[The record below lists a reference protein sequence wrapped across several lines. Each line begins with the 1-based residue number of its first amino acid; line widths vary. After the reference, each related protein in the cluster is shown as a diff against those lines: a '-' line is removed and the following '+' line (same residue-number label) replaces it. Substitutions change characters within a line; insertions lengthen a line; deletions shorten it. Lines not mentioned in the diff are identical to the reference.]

1 MAGRHGNKGV
11 ISRVLPEEDMPFLP
25 AGRPLHICLNPLG
38 VPSRMNIG
46 QVLEVHLGWAAS
58 ELGWHIATPVFD
70 GAQDVEIEECLE
82 KAGYSR
88 DGKTVLYD
96 GRTGEPFDNRVT
108 VGYMYILKLHHLVDD
123 KIHAR
128 STGPY
133 SLVTQQPL
141 GGKAQ
146 FGGQRFGEM
155 EVWAL
160 EAYGSAHTLQE
171 ILTVKSDDV
180 VGRVKTYEA
189 IVKGDNIPQPGIPE
203 SFKVLIKELQALCLD
218 VKLLDETLGEIKL
231 KDSVYEELEDLEVNI
246 EGSEDVVPPTPE
258 IEPLEEVEIDEVDVG
273 DILLVKTGAKIPVD
287 GTVLT
292 GEGYINEASITGEAV
307 PVSKKKDSGVY
318 AGTILENGT
327 IQITADRVG
336 ENTTF
341 GKSIELVEEAQDSKS
356 EAERFIDRFS
366 KYYTPAVLVL
376 SFIVWIFSRD
386 IELAITILVLG
397 CPGAL
402 VIGVPVSNVAGIGN
416 GARHGVLL
424 KGSEVISDFS
434 RLDTMV
440 FDKTGTLTIGNPK
453 VADKEIYADNVDEVL
468 GYLASVEK
476 ESDHPLAKAIVEY
489 IGDIKLYTVE
499 KTDVVK
505 GGGIVAH
512 VEGHKVAVG
521 NVALMEQENILL
533 SEKARADIAR
543 FEKNGNSLVL
553 TSVDGELKAL
563 MGIRDQIRPGV
574 IDDLKKLKKLGVKNL
589 VVLSGDN
596 QGTVDLVARELG
608 LTEAHG
614 HMLPEDKATYIKE
627 LQEKGQIVAFVG
639 DGVNDS
645 PSLALAQI
653 GIAMGNGTD
662 VAIETSDVVL
672 MNSDFS
678 RLPHALGL
686 SKATANNM
694 LQNIIIAVGVVLVL
708 LASVFFSEWMNM
720 SIGMLVHE
728 ASILVVI
735 LNGMRLLHYKL
746 RK

>member
-1 MAGRHGNKGV
+1 MQKFILGRKNHITIVSAILIIIAFVSKLGFENEQIAIWALVIASILGASPIAIQAYQALKVKV
-11 ISRVLPEEDMPFLP
+11 IS
-25 AGRPLHICLNPLG
+25 I
-38 VPSRMNIG
+38 
-46 QVLEVHLGWAAS
+46 
-58 ELGWHIATPVFD
+58 
-70 GAQDVEIEECLE
+70 DV
-82 KAGYSR
+82 
-88 DGKTVLYD
+88 
-96 GRTGEPFDNRVT
+96 
-108 VGYMYILKLHHLVDD
+108 
-123 KIHAR
+123 
-128 STGPY
+128 
-133 SLVTQQPL
+133 LVTIAVI
-141 GGKAQ
+141 GA
-146 FGGQRFGEM
+146 FIVRN
-155 EVWAL
+155 
-160 EAYGSAHTLQE
+160 
-171 ILTVKSDDV
+171 
-180 VGRVKTYEA
+180 YEESA
-189 IVKGDNIPQPGIPE
+189 IVTFLFLFGAYLEQRTLNKTR
-203 SFKVLIKELQALCLD
+203 SAIKELTQMAPESALKQ
-218 VKLLDETLGEIKL
+218 VENGEF
-231 KDSVYEELEDLEVNI
+231 
-246 EGSEDVVPPTPE
+246 
-258 IEPLEEVEIDEVDVG
+258 EEVEIDEVDVG

-292 GEGYINEASITGEAV
+292 GEGHINEASITGEAV

-336 ENTTF
+336 EDTTF
-341 GKSIELVEEAQDSKS
+341 GKIIELVEEAQDSKS

-434 RLDTMV
+434 RLDTTV

-453 VADKEIYADNVDEVL
+453 VADKEIYADNVYEVL

-476 ESDHPLAKAIVEY
+476 ESDHPLAKAVVEY

-574 IDDLKKLKKLGVKNL
+574 KDDLKKLKKLGVKNL

-686 SKATANNM
+686 TKATANNM

-708 LASVFFSEWMNM
+708 LASVFFSDWMNM

-735 LNGMRLLHYKL
+735 LNGMRLLRYKL
-746 RK
+746 